1 MSLELRQGT
10 YGNYWGNTFNS
21 SNSLN
26 TSQMQVNAT
35 YLYTVLTEKGWT
47 LNAIA
52 GILGNMQAES
62 SINPGRWQSDDVG
75 NLNGGYSLVQWTPA
89 SKYIDWLP
97 TGADASTMDNAI
109 SRILWE
115 VENNQQWIATSSYNY
130 SFEEFTK
137 STDTP
142 YNLAMAFLAN
152 YERPKEPNQP
162 IRGEYANNWYEY
174 LGGIVPPTPTPAPA
188 ITKKGFNFIFFK
200 KARQKRNKVV

>member
-1 MSLELRQGT
+1 MSLELRQGI

-35 YLYTVLTEKGWT
+35 YLYTALTEKGWT

-52 GILGNMQAES
+52 GLLGNMQAES

-97 TGADASTMDNAI
+97 AGADASTIDNAI

-115 VENNQQWIATSSYNY
+115 VENNQQWIATSQYNF

-152 YERPKEPNQP
+152 YERPEEPNQP

-174 LGGIVPPTPTPAPA
+174 LGGIVPPTPAPA
-188 ITKKGFNFIFFK
+188 VTKKGFNFIFFK

>member
-1 MSLELRQGT
+1 MALELGQGEF
-10 YGNYWGNTFNS
+10 GNYWGNTFDS

-26 TSQMQVNAT
+26 MEQMQINAT
-35 YLYTVLTEKGWT
+35 YLYTALTNKGWT

-52 GILGNMQAES
+52 GLLGNMQAES

-75 NLNGGYSLVQWTPA
+75 DLNAGYSLVQWTPA

-97 TGADASTMDNAI
+97 SGEDASKMDNAI

-115 VENNQQWIATSSYNY
+115 VENNQQWIATSQYNF

-152 YERPKEPNQP
+152 YERPEEPNQP

-174 LGGIVPPTPTPAPA
+174 LGGITPPTPAPA
-188 ITKKGFNFIFFK
+188 VTKKGFNFIFFK
-200 KARQKRNKVV
+200 KARQKKK

>member
-1 MSLELRQGT
+1 MSLELRQGE
-10 YGNYWGNTFNS
+10 YGNYWGNSFDS

-26 TSQMQVNAT
+26 TSQMQINAT
-35 YLYTVLTEKGWT
+35 YLYTALTNKGWT

-52 GILGNMQAES
+52 GLLGNMQAES

-97 TGADASTMDNAI
+97 SGADGSTMDNAI

-152 YERPKEPNQP
+152 YERPEEPNQP

-174 LGGIVPPTPTPAPA
+174 LGGIVPPTPAPA
-188 ITKKGFNFIFFK
+188 VTKKGFNFIFFK

>member
-26 TSQMQVNAT
+26 NEQMQVNAT
-35 YLYTVLTEKGWT
+35 YLYTALTEKGWT

-62 SINPGRWQSDDVG
+62 AINPGRWQSDDVG

-97 TGADASTMDNAI
+97 SGADASTMDNAI

-130 SFEEFTK
+130 SFKEFTQ

-152 YERPKEPNQP
+152 YERPEDPNQP

-174 LGGIVPPTPTPAPA
+174 LGGIVPPTPAPA
-188 ITKKGFNFIFFK
+188 VAKKGFNFIFFK